1 MFAFLLPHLRC
12 PEGGGLTLQVGKTA
26 FHPVRREDE
35 IIEGSLTSDRTGRVY
50 PIRNGIPRL
59 LPDELDRDTRTR
71 FELEWKHWA
80 RGNKIYGMDKATY
93 RNDLFTRRSGV
104 PLDAASFAG
113 KVVLEG
119 GCGHGMAGEIV
130 APLAR
135 EYIGVD
141 LGEGI
146 EAARE
151 RTAGLGNAHLIQ
163 GSLLSLPLAS
173 GTADFAYSIGVIHH
187 TSDPHKAFSELSRSL
202 KADGSLLIWVY
213 PREGA
218 LFETL
223 SGAARLVTTRLPAG
237 AVYALSWLLVP
248 LVYVVQPYAD
258 SAAGRN
264 TWHENMQ
271 SIYDWLSPRYQFH
284 YSPAELSA
292 WFTEQGLGDLR
303 SAPVRTGII
312 GRKMRPGA

>member
-1 MFAFLLPHLRC
+1 VFSFLLPHLRC
-12 PEGGGLTLQVGKTA
+12 PAGGALTLAAQKTA
-26 FHPVRREDE
+26 FHAVRREDE
-35 IIEGSLTSDRTGRVY
+35 VIEGTLTSDKTGRKY

-59 LPDELDRDTRTR
+59 LPDELDSDTRER

-93 RNDLFTRRSGV
+93 RNDLFTRRSGIA
-104 PLDAASFAG
+104 LDDGHFAG
-113 KVVLEG
+113 KIVLEG

-135 EYIGVD
+135 EYIGID

-151 RTAGLGNAHLIQ
+151 RTAALGNAHLVQ

-173 GTADFAYSIGVIHH
+173 GFVDFAYSIGVIHH
-187 TSDPHKAFSELSRSL
+187 TPDPHKAFRELSRSL
-202 KADGSLLIWVY
+202 RPGGSLLIWVY
-213 PREGA
+213 PREGIVR
-218 LFETL
+218 ETL
-223 SGAARLVTTRLPAG
+223 SGAARLVTTRLPAR
-237 AVYALSWLLVP
+237 AVYGLSYLLVP
-248 LVYVVQPYAD
+248 LIYVVKPYAD
-258 SAAGRN
+258 SSAGRN

-284 YSPAELSA
+284 YTPQELSA
-292 WFTEQGLGDLR
+292 WFAEQGFADMQ

-312 GRKMRPGA
+312 GRKM

>member
-1 MFAFLLPHLRC
+1 MFPFLLPHLRC
-12 PEGGGLTLQVGKTA
+12 PQGGTLTLRADKTR
-26 FHPVRREDE
+26 FHPVRKDEE
-35 IIEGSLTSDRTGRVY
+35 IIEGQLTSDKTGRIY

-59 LPDELDRDTRTR
+59 LPDDLDTDTRTT

-93 RNDLFTRRSGV
+93 RNDLFTRRSGIA
-104 PLDAASFAG
+104 LGNAHFAG
-113 KVVLEG
+113 RIVLEG

-135 EYIGVD
+135 EYIGID

-151 RTAGLGNAHLIQ
+151 RTAGFGNAHLIQ
-163 GSLLSLPLAS
+163 GSLLSLPVAS
-173 GTADFAYSIGVIHH
+173 GIADFAYSIGVIHH

-202 KADGSLLIWVY
+202 KPGGSLLIWVY
-213 PREGA
+213 PREGMVR
-218 LFETL
+218 EIL
-223 SGAARLVTTRLPAG
+223 SGSARLVTTRLPAH
-237 AVYALSWLLVP
+237 AVYALSWFLVP
-248 LVYVVQPYAD
+248 LIYVVQPYAD
-258 SAAGRN
+258 STPRRN

-271 SIYDWLSPRYQFH
+271 SIYDWLAPRYQFH
-284 YSPAELSA
+284 YTPEELSA
-292 WFTEQGLGDLR
+292 WFTEHGFAELH

-312 GRKMRPGA
+312 GRKP